1 MVLASSEFEVSG
13 CSDLRV
19 KDYPSTVAT
28 SGYPQVLSSELFVT
42 DDGRTVRGKSAHYN
56 TPYFGLT
63 ISRRGSVQPSVRV
76 QFSASKVHGREFNF
90 DPIGC
95 SQFSEGLARL
105 ENDLHQ
111 IGVRV
116 SLTSAHL
123 RRIDIFKNIFID
135 RAYEDYTQVLAS
147 LTSKRMTTS
156 EWGGE
161 TYRWG
166 NRQHQVVSYSK
177 NLEMIARAKK
187 QPDLQ
192 KRHSQL
198 KAIQDKQRFPET
210 LRIEYRLL
218 RTPKVRS
225 VVGVQT
231 AEDLI
236 HRWHKLEEAY
246 RSFMKDNLF
255 KPEPPA
261 SLLEAI
267 PFGPETRSGR
277 RRAIPGP
284 RSGRVQAIPM
294 EQGLHLFRERGG
306 RYWLQ
311 NWLHAYLLTRISSH
325 AESLTQLLS
334 HREIEQI
341 RACCRR
347 VTADRSLATRAV
359 NQLRQLAL
367 DAEAISAASSGRPS
381 HADLYRE
388 LRQKVLGEAP

>member
-1 MVLASSEFEVSG
+1 M
-13 CSDLRV
+13 
-19 KDYPSTVAT
+19 
-28 SGYPQVLSSELFVT
+28 T

-267 PFGPETRSGR
+267 PFGD
-277 RRAIPGP
+277 
-284 RSGRVQAIPM
+284 M